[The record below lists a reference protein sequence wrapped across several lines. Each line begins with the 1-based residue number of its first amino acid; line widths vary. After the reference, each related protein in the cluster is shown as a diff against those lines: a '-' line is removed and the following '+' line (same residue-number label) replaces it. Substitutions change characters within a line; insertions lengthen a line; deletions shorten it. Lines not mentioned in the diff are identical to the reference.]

1 MPLINTSVSNLIQG
15 VSQQPDSVRFTGQCE
30 EQENALPSIVDGLQ
44 KRPGCQ
50 HLATLLETAALDANA
65 KVHFIERDKDERYV
79 VIIKED
85 TTSIKSATETTKSIA
100 AYNLSTGVQATITE
114 RYRGVVDSFQEVDTE
129 GYQVLTL
136 TQKAPVTVLSSE
148 PQRIGKLKIVEGLNK
163 GSTEYT
169 IHDIATDT
177 NRKNIRVEASGV
189 TFYGNE
195 TGSYQNV
202 VEYTV
207 NNTAN
212 AELILE
218 SRNYLTHGVDDS
230 TATVPVDDLKL
241 FTTGDV
247 TYVLNTKKTVAKD
260 STLSSPLSPEALV
273 FVKQGDYNRKYG
285 VSVTTSGG
293 TTYENWTYSG
303 QSQIRIGSV
312 TTNNAKEAES
322 DFILRNLFEGT
333 LQTVAA
339 AGGSSGGL
347 APRSTLDIGQAAD
360 SGFERYDKPL
370 NLEITQEVTERLTI
384 SSLSSSYNEN
394 NPTYLDTLSLA
405 SDSDFSVEL
414 KGGQVGVINGPANF
428 TIHADDSGAGEIL
441 GVAHKSVSSITD
453 LPSIATHRFKIA
465 VQGDVDAAEDDRYV
479 EFLIHGHTPSTAQG
493 TLGDGSWYETS
504 GGSIQDRIDT
514 TTMPLLLKS
523 TGVDTFEL
531 NHLPLDKMEA
541 GDEYTNPDPSFIGNT
556 IERVFQFKGRLG
568 FLSNASVSMSE
579 IKFGSYDGDLDIQN
593 YNFYRTSVTSLL
605 DGDPIDA
612 TISSEKVTKLRAAI
626 AFQDNLVLFSDFSQ
640 FVLKGD
646 ELLTP
651 KTVAFNQITEY
662 EYSRSVDPVGIGS
675 YIYFPFDRGDFMG
688 IREFTVNAST
698 DVFDANEI
706 TAHVPQYIPKASG
719 GGLVALSGSSAESLM
734 AATDGTD
741 IYIYKYFF
749 KGNEKALS
757 SWSKFTI
764 EGGNIR
770 GMTFID
776 SELYVV
782 QSISDTYVNQT
793 HLLKISVANKKRD
806 PEGYN
811 THLDR
816 RVSVSLNAIAS
827 PPTLT
832 LPYLLK
838 DSEDIEI
845 YTKDG
850 LLVQHETTNA
860 VNQSTK
866 VVFKD
871 DIVGGGLDG
880 KITQVYVGIP
890 YTMKYTFSK
899 LLFKAQSGQSMTQS
913 DGKMRVRGGVIFFED
928 TAHFKVKTT
937 PHLRDTSTSEFNASI
952 VQQTQEGSLPLE
964 SGSFRFPVF
973 SDPEQTTITI
983 ENDSAMPCNLQSA
996 EFESFVHQ
1004 RSRRYG

>member
-50 HLATLLETAALDANA
+50 HLATLLDTAALDANS
-65 KVHFIERDKDERYV
+65 KVHFIERDKNERYV

-85 TTSIKSATETTKSIA
+85 TTSTKSIA

-114 RYRGVVDSFQEVDTE
+114 RYRGVVDSFLDVDTE

-148 PQRIGKLKIVEGLNK
+148 SQRIGKLKIVEGLNK

-177 NRKNIRVEASGV
+177 NRKNIRVVASGV

-260 STLSSPLSPEALV
+260 STLSSPISPEALV
-273 FVKQGDYNRKYG
+273 FVKQGDYERKYG
-285 VSVTTSGG
+285 LSVTTESG

-303 QSQIRIGSV
+303 QSQVYASSV
-312 TTNNAKEAES
+312 TTNSGREAES
-322 DFILRNLFEGT
+322 DFILRNLFEGKPRYHYNPT
-333 LQTVAA
+333 YATEGIEY
-339 AGGSSGGL
+339 AG
-347 APRSTLDIGQAAD
+347 PRAVQRIGEHTTTA
-360 SGFERYDKPL
+360 RYDKPL
-370 NLEITQEVTERLTI
+370 NHPITQFVTDLVTTDANAATY
-384 SSLSSSYNEN
+384 SSN
-394 NPTYLDTLSLA
+394 NPTYLDALSLA
-405 SDSDFSVEL
+405 SDADFTIEL
-414 KGGQVGVINGPANF
+414 KGGQVGIINGPANF
-428 TIHADDSGAGEIL
+428 TIHADESGAGEIL

-479 EFLIHGHTPSTAQG
+479 EFLVHGHTPSTATG
-493 TLGDGSWYETS
+493 ALGDGSWYETS
-504 GGSIQDRIDT
+504 GGSIQDRIDA

-523 TGVDTFEL
+523 TGVNTFEL
-531 NHLPLDKMEA
+531 NHLPLDKMSA

-646 ELLTP
+646 DLLTP
-651 KTVAFNQITEY
+651 RTVAFNQITEY
-662 EYSRSVDPVGIGS
+662 EYSRSVDPVGLGS

-706 TAHVPQYIPKASG
+706 TAHVPQYIPKTSG
-719 GGLVALSGSSAESLM
+719 GGLVALAGSSAESLM

-770 GMTFID
+770 GLTFID

-782 QSISDTYVNQT
+782 QAISDTFVNQT
-793 HLLKISVANKKRD
+793 HLLKLSVGNKNRD

-816 RVSVSLNAIAS
+816 RVSVELNAIAS

-850 LLVQHETTNA
+850 LLVQYETTNS
-860 VNQSTK
+860 VNQLTE

-880 KITQVYVGIP
+880 KKTQVYVGIP
-890 YTMKYTFSK
+890 YTMKYTFST